1 MVATSKLFSKDVFI
15 DLKKKIPE
23 SNQKHRHLRSCS
35 AISEDTVPYS
45 VNLSISVGKY
55 KKVSNSQL
63 CLKPLQRSTDISMM
77 MRMLCP
83 LVCKKNVHLSN
94 FF

>member
-63 CLKPLQRSTDISMM
+63 FTAQYRHIYDDE
-77 MRMLCP
+77 
-83 LVCKKNVHLSN
+83 NVMSSSV
-94 FF
+94 